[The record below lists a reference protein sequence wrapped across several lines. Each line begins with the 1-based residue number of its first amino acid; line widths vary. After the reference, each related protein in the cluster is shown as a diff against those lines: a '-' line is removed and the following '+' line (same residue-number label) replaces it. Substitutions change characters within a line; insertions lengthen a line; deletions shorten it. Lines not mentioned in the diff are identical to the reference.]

1 MEINTD
7 NAASIATGLTGVAVF
22 GVYVWRAFARRFSR
36 DGVETA
42 KDRAEVDIIAV
53 LREQALADRVRA
65 EKAETQRN
73 DAIVE
78 VGKLQ
83 GQVAILS
90 ARLEDISKELHETRE
105 ELRAARAQINVLAA
119 LLKCPGAT
127 NGDKGSAGEDLPKY

>member
-1 MEINTD
+1 MEISTD
-7 NAASIATGLTGVAVF
+7 NAAQIATGLTGIAVF
-22 GVYVWRAFARRFSR
+22 GVYIWRTLARRFSR

-42 KDRAEVDIIAV
+42 KDRAEVDIITL
-53 LREQALADRVRA
+53 LRDQARADRERA
-65 EKAETQRN
+65 EKAEGQRN

-83 GQVAILS
+83 GEVAILS

-119 LLKCPGAT
+119 LLKCPGAID
-127 NGDKGSAGEDLPKY
+127 GDKGAAGQNLP